1 MIRRPPRSTLFPYT
15 TLFRSDGTTNAYHT
29 SALENGRQHDVHDPN
44 PADEKRDGS
53 NGHHYRVEKLLG
65 AFLLCEQLG
74 GDDDVEVAR
83 AVMRGVQNATD
94 HFGIADA
101 RLWRG
106 QMQIEGVDFI
116 LQLALGVLQ
125 PIHNG
130 VQRRINEIVHVLGTD
145 SGNLRL
151 RSQLRRNDSHHVA
164 PLL

>member
-53 NGHHYRVEKLLG
+53 NGHHNRVEKLLG

-83 AVMRGVQNATD
+83 PVMRGDQNAAD

-101 RLWRG
+101 RLSRSP
-106 QMQIEGVDFI
+106 MQIKGVDFI
-116 LQLALGVLQ
+116 PPIAFGVLK
-125 PIHNG
+125 P
-130 VQRRINEIVHVLGTD
+130 
-145 SGNLRL
+145 
-151 RSQLRRNDSHHVA
+151 
-164 PLL
+164 